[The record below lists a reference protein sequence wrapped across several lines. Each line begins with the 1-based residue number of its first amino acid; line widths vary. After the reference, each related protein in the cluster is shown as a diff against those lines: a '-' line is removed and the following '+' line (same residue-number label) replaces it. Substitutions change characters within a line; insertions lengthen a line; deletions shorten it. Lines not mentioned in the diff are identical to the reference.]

1 MITVNAV
8 HGRKEG
14 ISMKKALFWDFDGT
28 LVYPNERFVNTFLS
42 AIRSCGF
49 DASIE
54 EIRSLFKAVYPWNH
68 PSVDYADR
76 TGTYWW
82 DSFLGKLDVFYREHN
97 ILMPDA
103 ERINQCFKEQMIHH
117 NTYTL
122 YEDAK
127 EVLAEC
133 ARRGYRNYLLS
144 NNYPELPLIVQDFG
158 LCELFADLF
167 VSANI
172 GYEKPRQE
180 LFEYALRKAGYP
192 ECGYMIGDNPV
203 ADILGGKAAGLK
215 TILVH
220 RHDSADAD
228 HTCDTLMQIPEL
240 LA

>member
-1 MITVNAV
+1 
-8 HGRKEG
+8 
-14 ISMKKALFWDFDGT
+14 MKKALFWDFDGT
-28 LVYPNERFVNTFLS
+28 LVYANERFINTFLS

-49 DASIE
+49 DASVTE
-54 EIRSLFKAVYPWNH
+54 LRPLFKSVYPWNH
-68 PSVDYADR
+68 PSVDYVDQTA
-76 TGTYWW
+76 YWW
-82 DSFLGKLDVFYREHN
+82 DSFLGKLDAFYREHS
-97 ILMPDA
+97 IPKPDA
-103 ERINQCFKEQMIHH
+103 ERINQRFKEQMIHC

-127 EVLAEC
+127 EALEQC
-133 ARRGYRNYLLS
+133 AKKGYKNYLLS
-144 NNYPELPLIVQDFG
+144 NNYPELPLMVQDFG
-158 LCELFADLF
+158 LSELFVDLF